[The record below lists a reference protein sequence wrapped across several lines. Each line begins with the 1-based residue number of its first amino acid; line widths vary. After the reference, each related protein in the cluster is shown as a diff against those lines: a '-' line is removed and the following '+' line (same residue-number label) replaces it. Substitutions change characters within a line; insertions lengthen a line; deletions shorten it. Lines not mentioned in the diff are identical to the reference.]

1 MKKKTD
7 FVTNSSS
14 CSFVAWGINI
24 EIEELKEKYGK
35 NLLELYKDRVKKGE
49 KKHWSN
55 IEELTLDDF
64 MDDIICSIED
74 AADLECGSMPYDEN

>member
-55 IEELTLDDF
+55 IEELTLY
-64 MDDIICSIED
+64 IAISTRQ
-74 AADLECGSMPYDEN
+74 P